1 LTKSFPNISHGTETS
16 GANTFLQSDL
26 SPMASGCLLHAQ
38 SGQERQVTMKT
49 FVLYGMAAWAA
60 LIASSAW
67 AESVY
72 RCPDGTFTNKAER
85 QCPAYEP
92 KEVGRVQSKP
102 NGEQQPVASVTLFDE
117 QPKKR

>member
-1 LTKSFPNISHGTETS
+1 
-16 GANTFLQSDL
+16 
-26 SPMASGCLLHAQ
+26 
-38 SGQERQVTMKT
+38 MKT
-49 FVLYGMAAWAA
+49 FVLNGMAAWAV

-117 QPKKR
+117 QSKKR